1 MKFNEMIY
9 ERPDMDQTLTVLRNN
24 RKNLEEAQSFEDADR
39 AFLQEEKDEEHIETM
54 YTLSQIRHDIDTR
67 DAFYK
72 QENAFWMEQLP
83 LIETETQAFTRA
95 LTHSK
100 YKNEFEKKYG
110 HVYFLNA
117 EIAEKAFDEKIVPE
131 IQKENALAQ
140 KYEDLLASAQVEFEG
155 KKYTLSQMEPFKND
169 PDDERRKQAWIAEG
183 SWYKSVQPEMDEIY
197 DQLVHV
203 RDAMGKKMGYESYTQ
218 LGYYRMERNCWDRHD
233 IEKFREAVVKYVV
246 PAAEEIYRAQ
256 AERTGC
262 AYPLSFADAD
272 LSFRSGNPKP
282 AGSDED
288 VLKAGLKFY
297 SELSP
302 ETKEFFTMMLKD
314 ELMHTASTE
323 GKAGGGYCTEIP
335 DYHVPYIFA
344 NFNGTQGD
352 VEVITHEAGHAFAA
366 WMNRNRIPHSY
377 VWPTSEACE
386 CHSMSM
392 EFFGEQ
398 WAEDFFG
405 KDAAKY
411 RYAHLA
417 GALKFIPYGTAVDH
431 FQHEMYDHPDY
442 TPQERHAV
450 WKKLLGIYMPWYRLD
465 GEIPFYSEGQ
475 HWQLKHHIYSSPF
488 YYIDYCLA
496 QTVSLEFWAM
506 IQEDRSKAWEKYM
519 NYTKLGGSDT
529 WVNML
534 KRADLDSPLESG
546 TLHSVA
552 EKAGKWLKENEPLD
566 A

>member
-1 MKFNEMIY
+1 MKFHEMTY
-9 ERPDMDQTLTVLRNN
+9 ERPDMAKILQELKAN
-24 RKNLEEAQSFEDADR
+24 REALEKADSYEAARE
-39 AFLQEEKDEEHIETM
+39 AFLKEEKDEMHLETM
-54 YTLSQIRHDIDTR
+54 YNLAQIRHDIDTR
-67 DAFYK
+67 DTFYK
-72 QENAFWMEQLP
+72 DENVFWMEQLP
-83 LIETETQAFTRA
+83 LAEAETQAFTKA
-95 LTHSK
+95 LTRSA
-100 YKNEFEKKYG
+100 YKDDFAREYG
-110 HVYFLNA
+110 DIMFINA
-117 EIAEKAFDEKIVPE
+117 AVAEKAFDEKIVPE
-131 IQKENALAQ
+131 IQKENTLAQ
-140 KYEDLLASAQVEFEG
+140 KYEDLLASAQVPFEG
-155 KKYTLSQMEPFKND
+155 KTYTLSQMEPFQND
-169 PDDERRKQAWIAEG
+169 PDDERRKQAWIAVG
-183 SWYKSVQPEMDEIY
+183 TWYKQNQPEMDEIY
-197 DQLVHV
+197 DELVHV
-203 RDAMGKKMGYESYTQ
+203 RDAMGRKMGYPNYTE
-218 LGYYRMERNCWDRHD
+218 LGYYRMERNCWNRQD
-233 IEKFREAVVKYVV
+233 IEKFRAGVVKYVV
-246 PAAEEIYRAQ
+246 PAAEQVYKAQ

-288 VLKAGLKFY
+288 VLAAGRKFY
-297 SELSP
+297 NELSP
-302 ETKEFFTMMLKD
+302 ETGAFFNMMLD
-314 ELMHTASTE
+314 NELMNTASTE

-366 WMNRNRIPHSY
+366 WMNRNRVPHSTI
-377 VWPTSEACE
+377 WPTSEACE

-405 KDAAKY
+405 KDADKY

-431 FQHEMYDHPDY
+431 FQHEMYDHPEY
-442 TPQERHAV
+442 TPKERHAV

-465 GEIPFYSEGQ
+465 GEIPFFADGE

-506 IQEDRSKAWEKYM
+506 IQEDPQKAWQKYM
-519 NYTKLGGSDT
+519 NYTRLGGSDT
-529 WVNML
+529 WLNML
-534 KRADLDSPLESG
+534 KKANLDSPLESD
-546 TLHSVA
+546 TLRNVST
-552 EKAGKWLKENEPLD
+552 KAAQWLQDHAPRE